1 MRRSVTLKEA
11 QSNPG
16 DAQASFSERRAE
28 VLSGLIRLFSLGKES
43 AELVEAAVN
52 LVADATG
59 GMSVFVY
66 FWDPS
71 SEQLVLSNM
80 TDGDI
85 AYARKSVQ
93 MRLGEGLTG
102 WSALHRKPLLLN
114 HGFRDDPRF
123 FDMGVDENEYQSAL
137 IAPIYDDEKLYG
149 AFSLYSVERD
159 AFGNDELAIAEEVG
173 LLLAS
178 ALNRTE
184 TVHELEL
191 QSATARF
198 LIDLPQAA
206 GVSFPAAARECTRRI
221 LTLLDADVCIIN
233 YVGWLSMAT
242 EPIAVAE
249 RLDNPQHPKVWL
261 SHSKSQAHDLEK
273 RYEGEGYD
281 QISATLGYGVSN
293 GVLTCFR
300 ARRFTKEETRRLHML
315 ATQVGVLIEN
325 IGMVPNRAAQV
336 MALLASDRED
346 HMLESLRHLGWKGNG
361 FIPVLVQVKHIG
373 ANADTFGR
381 VVQESVLAELGP
393 ETLLAHSGTLLVLLL
408 HNDQST
414 PEGSPRTRIAEW
426 LARLEDRIGMSAD
439 VGIGEG
445 TIRTNSIRHSL
456 AQARV
461 ALAWSSFSATRKSSQ
476 VIDYNSV
483 REVRALPQL
492 VYELAPGVKMYLELL
507 APLQQYD
514 QRHGTQ
520 LLDTVE
526 SFANH
531 GGSIVSASE
540 VLFIHR
546 NTLRQRLSRIS
557 GLIGNDL
564 DQESRWPEVL
574 MAAQLLKQERPK
586 VATAPMTLSP
596 SRG

>member
-1 MRRSVTLKEA
+1 MKDPRTS
-11 QSNPG
+11 QD
-16 DAQASFSERRAE
+16 DARARFSERRAN
-28 VLSGLIRLFSLGKES
+28 VLSGLIRLFTLGKEP

-52 LVADATG
+52 LVTEATG

-66 FWDPS
+66 FWNENSD
-71 SEQLVLSNM
+71 QLVLSNM
-80 TDGDI
+80 TDTDI
-85 AYARKSVQ
+85 AYSEKSVR

-114 HGFRDDPRF
+114 HDFRQDPRF
-123 FDMGVDENEYQSAL
+123 FDMGVDENEFRSAL
-137 IAPIYDDEKLYG
+137 IAPIHDDEKLYG
-149 AFSLYSVERD
+149 VFSLYSVEGD
-159 AFGNDELAIAEEVG
+159 AFGDDELAIAEEVG

-178 ALNRTE
+178 ALKRAD

-198 LIDLPQAA
+198 LIDLPKTASA
-206 GVSFPAAARECTRRI
+206 SFPAAARECTRRI
-221 LTLLDADVCIIN
+221 LTLLDADVCIIDH
-233 YVGWLSMAT
+233 VGWLSMAT

-249 RLDNPQHPKVWL
+249 RLGDPQHPKVWL
-261 SHSKSQAHDLEK
+261 SHSKTQAHDLEA
-273 RYEGEGYD
+273 RYEAEGYD
-281 QISATLGYGVSN
+281 QISATLGYGVSS

-325 IGMVPNRAAQV
+325 IGMVPNRAAQI

-346 HMLESLRHLGWKGNG
+346 HMLESLGHLGWKGNG
-361 FIPVLVQVKHIG
+361 FVPVLVQVKYIG

-381 VVQESVLAELGP
+381 VVQETVLAELGP

-408 HNDQST
+408 HADQST
-414 PEGSPRTRIAEW
+414 PEGSAQARVAAW
-426 LARLEDRIGMSAD
+426 LARLEDRIGLSAD
-439 VGIGEG
+439 VGVGES
-445 TIRTNSIRHSL
+445 TIRSNSIRQSL

-476 VIDYNSV
+476 QIEYSAV
-483 REVRALPQL
+483 REVRSLPQL
-492 VYELAPGVKMYLELL
+492 VCELAPRVKMYLARL
-507 APLQQYD
+507 APLQHYD

-520 LLDTVE
+520 LLETVE
-526 SFANH
+526 ALAHH

-540 VLFIHR
+540 FLFIHR

-557 GLIGNDL
+557 ALIGVDL
-564 DQESRWPEVL
+564 HQDSRWPEIL
-574 MAAQLLKQERPK
+574 MAAQLLRQEMPK
-586 VATAPMTLSP
+586 VAHASP
-596 SRG
+596 SLVGAM